1 MAASP
6 VFRLTYNATVD
17 SFPGA
22 VLLMSGVI
30 STILGLL
37 HFYLYAYRD
46 VMNMDE
52 VEDDVPKGKEEA
64 GIPVD
69 EIKVEKTNGNA
80 ADSKD
85 SELMASAN
93 ISN

>member
-1 MAASP
+1 
-6 VFRLTYNATVD
+6 
-17 SFPGA
+17 
-22 VLLMSGVI
+22 
-30 STILGLL
+30 
-37 HFYLYAYRD
+37 
-46 VMNMDE
+46 MNMDE